1 MMIEHTEWTAEFVK
15 NEMASAFAVL
25 FDTTGRVGPR
35 GHTSNWPEY
44 LQQITTSDNAEQQL
58 AGTNTVGRMRAR
70 VQRSAREISNMEKVL
85 LGHRSKDGRHLPAW
99 PIGFLQDSDGMRR
112 CLIASC
118 IWKSRGLLAK
128 KECKRRGWSYTT
140 FRRRRDR
147 AAEIIAFRL
156 NEAQIEVWR

>member
-1 MMIEHTEWTAEFVK
+1 LTVNEQTEWTADIVK
-15 NEMASAFAVL
+15 NEMVLAFEVL

-44 LQQITTSDNAEQQL
+44 LQQVTTSDNAEQQL
-58 AGTNTVGRMRAR
+58 AGTNSVGRMRAR

-85 LGHRSKDGRHLPAW
+85 LGHRNKDGRNLPAW

-112 CLIASC
+112 CLVSWC
-118 IWKSRGLLAK
+118 IWEVRGWHAK

-140 FRRRRDR
+140 FRRLRDR

-156 NEAQIEVWR
+156 NEEGVDLW